1 MGRNEDMWTPDNGQS
16 TRPRLRL
23 LTPFQHGAGCV
34 QEARYTAA
42 DMNVL
47 GGGGSLANRS
57 DRCRD
62 SLIGRTNGRRSRN
75 QNAQQELLGK

>member
-47 GGGGSLANRS
+47 GGGEVL
-57 DRCRD
+57 
-62 SLIGRTNGRRSRN
+62 RTGETGV
-75 QNAQQELLGK
+75 AIP